1 MPASACE
8 RACLTKASTVL
19 SLIIFPFSTK
29 PSCPLILYGS
39 TINAAFA
46 IGKIDRGSIAAD
58 WRADLL
64 ICDIPDYR
72 HLTYHFGINHV
83 ETVIIGGKIIDDKV
97 I

>member
-1 MPASACE
+1 MTPAEA
-8 RACLTKASTVL
+8 
-19 SLIIFPFSTK
+19 LIA
-29 PSCPLILYGS
+29 S

-83 ETVIIGGKIIDDKV
+83 ETVIIGGKIVDDKV

>member
-1 MPASACE
+1 MQLVQQLGVFRMGMTPAETLVA
-8 RACLTKASTVL
+8 
-19 SLIIFPFSTK
+19 
-29 PSCPLILYGS
+29 S

-46 IGKIDRGSIAAD
+46 IGKKDRGCIAEG

-83 ETVIIGGKIIDDKV
+83 DTVIIGGKIIDA
-97 I
+97 